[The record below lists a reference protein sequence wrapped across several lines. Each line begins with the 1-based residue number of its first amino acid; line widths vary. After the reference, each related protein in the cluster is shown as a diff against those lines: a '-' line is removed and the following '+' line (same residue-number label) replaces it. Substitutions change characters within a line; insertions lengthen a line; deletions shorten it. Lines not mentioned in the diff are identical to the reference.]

1 MHLQLIFEM
10 IKVFS
15 RSLISVSLEL
25 HLLVSVIFETNGI
38 LCFLL
43 YIVVKAQGVFKVQR
57 GPRDINIMQLSTSI
71 F

>member
-43 YIVVKAQGVFKVQR
+43 YIVVKVQGVFKVQR